1 MGATAE
7 VYQGIF
13 LAFEL
18 FLPSRNILQLYLW
31 WQYLRM
37 RVMLDRSNMLR
48 KIFSDFDAKIN
59 GLLAHQYVSPLI
71 IG

>member
-18 FLPSRNILQLYLW
+18 FLPTRSILQLYLW

-37 RVMLDRSNMLR
+37 RVMLDRSNTLR
-48 KIFSDFDAKIN
+48 RIFGEFDAKIN
-59 GLLAHQYVSPLI
+59 QLLAHQ
-71 IG
+71 